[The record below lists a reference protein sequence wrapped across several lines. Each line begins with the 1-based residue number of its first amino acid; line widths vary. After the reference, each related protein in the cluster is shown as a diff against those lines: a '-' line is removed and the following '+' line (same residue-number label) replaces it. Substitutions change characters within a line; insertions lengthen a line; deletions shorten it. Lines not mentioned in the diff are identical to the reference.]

1 MLNLSGYQETKLL
14 YSGNR
19 TLVYRA
25 IQVQTLQAVIIKVL
39 RNSHPNFNELVPF
52 RNQ

>member
-14 YSGNR
+14 SSGNR

-25 IQVQTLQAVIIKVL
+25 IQVQTLQPVIIKVL
-39 RNSHPNFNELVPF
+39 RNYHPNFNELGW
-52 RNQ
+52 